1 MRKKWLFYVE
11 LEETQSN
18 LVDVCHGV
26 EVSQR
31 KEERFL
37 GVAED
42 GRDIFIKDCRVVLE
56 DAAKQS
62 RVTSSKK
69 D

>member
-1 MRKKWLFYVE
+1 M
-11 LEETQSN
+11 
-18 LVDVCHGV
+18 DVCHGV

-37 GVAED
+37 GVAVD